1 MRVKHARNL
10 SLLCLILT
18 VVAYFYPA
26 VKKALT
32 KGDDNAL
39 SDTADKHQ
47 YYTHVSGSVGTK
59 SVMTHGPDLSR
70 EHVTS
75 KIPKIVHFVFGMEK
89 GAVFGLVQYLSVAS
103 ASRVLRP
110 ECIYVHYVHLPTGF
124 FWDLLGGVVEPNRI
138 EEVNSVFGR
147 PVLHYAHKADVARMR
162 ALMEYGG
169 IYLDLDVVS
178 LSSFDHLLH
187 HDFVMGQEG
196 KDGLIGLCNAV
207 ILASKDSK
215 FLKTWFE
222 SYSSFNS
229 SIWSY
234 HSVILPKELAVKYP
248 SEITILD
255 HKSFFWPIWD
265 VDGLNL
271 MYKSHEY
278 DYKSNLGVHLWNSV
292 ARKKHTRD
300 MTMIWLL
307 QNRSSLLSKLDVYLP
322 TPLFSVIIR
331 CYNQR
336 QYIDDAIKSVTS
348 QSWPLWEIIVV
359 DDSSP
364 DGCGRYVTDAIAPIL
379 NIDAS
384 RQLIKVLHTLG
395 PVGVSESRNLGI
407 TAAVGS
413 WICVLD
419 AYDRIGVDYFL
430 KAERALTL
438 NPDINIIYSNQQHF
452 EGSML
457 LWDVPV
463 YHAQKALTYSPFPAM
478 TLYPR
483 KLWGTVQGYS
493 SSLPYG
499 NEDYDFWML
508 LMEVGVRG
516 RKLEGIDTFYRYM
529 LRSKMRDSEQHV
541 DVEHAMMHTRHLSL
555 ISLDTVFSAHHDIAY
570 MQRDTYSLIKE
581 QLSSTRT
588 SLRDNVFQNFWLG
601 LYEQQQG
608 SKSAAIQYFK
618 SAISANESRIQWQ
631 PAYYYATLLCG
642 SDAAEGRQL
651 LKRTISKH
659 PELRIRREVLH
670 SLRSCVEFNVTLIP
684 DEWK

>member
-1 MRVKHARNL
+1 MRVKHVSKF

-18 VVAYFYPA
+18 AVVYFSPKA
-26 VKKALT
+26 KKALT
-32 KGDDNAL
+32 KGDHAD
-39 SDTADKHQ
+39 SDTVDNRQ
-47 YYTHVSGSVGTK
+47 YSTHVSSSVGTK
-59 SVMTHGPDLSR
+59 SFKGNGQELST
-70 EHVTS
+70 EHVKS
-75 KIPKIVHFVFGMEK
+75 KIPKIVHFVFGMER

-110 ECIYVHYVHLPTGF
+110 EIIYVHYVHLPTGF
-124 FWDLLGGVVEPNRI
+124 FWDLLGSVVIPRRI
-138 EEVNSVFGR
+138 EEINSVFGL
-147 PVLHYAHKADVARMR
+147 PVIHYAHKADVARMR

-178 LSSFDHLLH
+178 LSSFDHLLN

-196 KDGLIGLCNAV
+196 KDGQIGLCNAV
-207 ILASKDSK
+207 ILASKESR

-222 SYSSFNS
+222 SYTTFNS

-248 SEITILD
+248 TEITILD
-255 HKSFFWPIWD
+255 HRSFFWPIWD
-265 VDGLNL
+265 RDGLNL

-292 ARKKHTRD
+292 ARKRHTKE

-336 QYIDDAIKSVTS
+336 HYIDEVINSVTA

-364 DGCGRYVTDAIAPIL
+364 DGCGRYVTDAIAPVL
-379 NIDAS
+379 NKHAA
-384 RQLIKVLHTLG
+384 RQMIKVLHTLG
-395 PVGVSESRNLGI
+395 PVGVSQSRNFGI
-407 TAAVGS
+407 AAAVGS
-413 WICVLD
+413 WICILEAD
-419 AYDRIGVDYFL
+419 DRIGADYFL

-438 NPDINIIYSNQQHF
+438 NPDINIIYSNQQNF
-452 EGSML
+452 QDSKV

-463 YHAQKALTYSPFPAM
+463 YHAQKALTYSPFPSM

-483 KLWGTVQGYS
+483 KLWDMVHGYS
-493 SSLPYG
+493 SALPYG

-516 RKLEGIDTFYRYM
+516 RKLEGVDTYYRYK

-541 DVEHAMMHTRHLSL
+541 DVEHAMMYTRHLSL
-555 ISLDTVFSAHHDIAY
+555 ISLDTIFTAHRDIGN
-570 MQRDTYSLIKE
+570 MLRDTYSLIKE
-581 QLSSTRT
+581 QLGSART
-588 SLRDNVFQNFWLG
+588 SLRDNVFLNFWLG

-608 SKSAAIQYFK
+608 SKTAAIQYYK
-618 SAISANESRIQWQ
+618 WAISANKSRIQWQ
-631 PAYYYATLLCG
+631 PAYYYATLLCE
-642 SDAAEGRQL
+642 SDSTEGRQL
-651 LKRTISKH
+651 LKRTISNY

-670 SLRSCVEFNVTLIP
+670 TLNSCVGYNVTLAPIA
-684 DEWK
+684 